1 MAWIDS
7 LETLVYTALAM
18 AFLGAY
24 AVAAVCD
31 RLVFDPIEEAIPFL
45 PMDEDESGLR
55 NS

>member
-1 MAWIDS
+1 M
-7 LETLVYTALAM
+7 LEILGMLVYTALTM
-18 AFLGAY
+18 AFLSAY